1 MEGSSRRY
9 DGVHISYKTAT
20 TQHDSGQ
27 RINMTK
33 DDLVKYTKVS
43 SDDFSDEDSLSK
55 IDNNHQHTD
64 NEHSVFVE
72 EFGGHGAP

>member
-1 MEGSSRRY
+1 MEGSNRRC

-27 RINMTK
+27 RINRSK
-33 DDLVKYTKVS
+33 DDLMKYTKVS
-43 SDDFSDEDSLSK
+43 SDDFSDEDSMSK